1 MVGFVVNES
10 IFQLKTRS
18 IHFMFTSDPSFGGA
32 ATGVNQLIRELNK
45 NGLLIDVFSC
55 ANPFFYNSE
64 EINTGLQSTVYMG
77 RWIFR
82 NKYGLGGAWQ
92 FLRLLFSSADYGSV
106 VIHQLY
112 SLATMY
118 GYLFSKYRKIP
129 LRIMLHGSLNDY
141 HESESSN
148 LKNFAKKVFI
158 SQVLEYAEIFVV
170 TSSYEKF
177 QLPVVLQ
184 TKSVIIPFGKPTGA
198 FPSKSDYIKRAGEE
212 QFNLLFVGRFDRKKN
227 LSLCLDALKV
237 LQSHKMNF
245 HFFIAGDG
253 NGEIRN
259 YLEAF
264 LRQNSFTGKISLLGW
279 IDQSKLWDV
288 YRNSHLL
295 LLPSFDE
302 NFGLVVLDALSCGL
316 PTLTSQFVGVS
327 SDFGAKVKCLEI
339 DAISSDA
346 IAEAI
351 HNFRLID
358 PSTVYDIMKLQIE
371 TAPDWCQVS
380 KIWSEL

>member
-1 MVGFVVNES
+1 MVDWVKNES
-10 IFQLKTRS
+10 NFQLKTRS
-18 IHFMFTSDPSFGGA
+18 IHFMFTSEPSFGGA
-32 ATGVNQLIRELNK
+32 ATGVNQLIRQLNK
-45 NGLLIDVFSC
+45 NGLLIDIFSC
-55 ANPFFYNSE
+55 ANSFFYNLE
-64 EINTGLQSTVYMG
+64 EDEKSLQTKVYIG

-92 FLRLLFSSADYGSV
+92 FLRLLIKGTGYGSV

-112 SLATMY
+112 SLATLY

-129 LRIMLHGSLNDY
+129 LRIMLHGALNEY

-148 LKNFAKKVFI
+148 LKNFAKKVFV
-158 SQVLEYAEIFVV
+158 SHVLEYAEILVV
-170 TSSYEKF
+170 TSNYEKF
-177 QLPVVLQ
+177 QLPVELR
-184 TKSVIIPFGKPTGA
+184 TKSAIIPFGKPILA
-198 FPSKSDYIKRAGEE
+198 FPSKADYISHAREE

-237 LQSHKMNF
+237 LQRHKMNF

-253 NGEIRN
+253 KGEIRN
-259 YLEAF
+259 YLESF
-264 LRQNSFTGKISLLGW
+264 LRQNSFIGKISLLGW

-339 DAISSDA
+339 KEISSDA

-351 HNFRLID
+351 HNYRLID
-358 PSTVYDIMKLQIE
+358 PSTVYDIMKSQIE
-371 TAPDWCQVS
+371 AAPDWRQVS
-380 KIWSEL
+380 KVWSDL